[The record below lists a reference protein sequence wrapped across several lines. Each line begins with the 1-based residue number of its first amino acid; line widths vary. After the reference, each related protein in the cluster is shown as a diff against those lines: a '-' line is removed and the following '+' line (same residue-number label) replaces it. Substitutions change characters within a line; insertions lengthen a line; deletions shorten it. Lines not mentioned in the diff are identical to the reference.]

1 VTTETRNLAAIL
13 VANVVG
19 FGRLAGADEARPQLA
34 KRAPEAPNK
43 LLTYRNYGL

>member
-1 VTTETRNLAAIL
+1 VTTETRSLAAIL
-13 VANVVG
+13 VADVVG

-34 KRAPEAPNK
+34 RAPEAPNK